1 MTLPPIPVLGVAAEI
16 DRFDDETVG
25 FALTTLLRGRNHVE
39 ATVRRAAARVDAVLG
54 A

>member
-16 DRFDDETVG
+16 DRFGEDTIG

-39 ATVRRAAARVDAVLG
+39 ATARRATERVDRALG